1 MLMGIEHE
9 HIHYETSTV
18 LIRQYPID
26 MVTKPIGWIYG
37 PTKSSDY
44 LDFKMNKTLEFSLFK
59 YSRTNF

>member
-1 MLMGIEHE
+1 MGIEHE

-37 PTKSSDY
+37 PTKSSSHSII
-44 LDFKMNKTLEFSLFK
+44 KNKQID
-59 YSRTNF
+59 